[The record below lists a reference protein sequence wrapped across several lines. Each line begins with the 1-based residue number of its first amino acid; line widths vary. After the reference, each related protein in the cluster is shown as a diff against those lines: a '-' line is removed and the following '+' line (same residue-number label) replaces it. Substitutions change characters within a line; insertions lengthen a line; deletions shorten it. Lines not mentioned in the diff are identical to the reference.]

1 MTTPIDD
8 RIDYAIQQW
17 HDAVT
22 EAERVV
28 SDIERVMMCAPE
40 SPLHNALWALAGG
53 WQQAIADLDDTCATE
68 AWLEWWWHECR
79 LGERPKEA
87 ALPGEDL
94 QTIATIGDLI
104 QLARRHRVA
113 ERARG

>member
-1 MTTPIDD
+1 MTPIDN

-22 EAERVV
+22 EAERVL
-28 SDIERVMMCAPE
+28 SAIDQSMMCAPE

-53 WQQAIADLDDTCATE
+53 WQQAIANLDDTRTTE
-68 AWLEWWWHECR
+68 EWLEWWWHECR
-79 LGERPKEA
+79 LGERPKDA
-87 ALPGEDL
+87 ALAGEDL

-113 ERARG
+113 ERALG